1 LSEKGRNNAL
11 HNHAFDIQRPMNTPL
26 GYGRQNCAKDLQL
39 LLSNVTGKLKS
50 RLFSIFDFTVGT
62 SMTEY
67 DAIVVG
73 AGIIGLSIGYHL
85 KTANPNLNVLIVD
98 RLGAAGQGSTAKS
111 AAAFR
116 CLFSSRTNFA
126 LADSSAEFYRHV
138 QDDFKFDLKL
148 RWAGYLWFF
157 EEDGYR
163 KMLPVLKE
171 LAGRG
176 FKYVEYDSTD
186 LAKKLD
192 MRTDFTDDAEAK
204 MIGLGNVYK
213 GILIPKA
220 GLIDVD
226 SLVKYYES
234 EFLKLGGKIQYHT
247 SVKSLI
253 VEPRRPLGMPGEP
266 YFWQDAMVTG
276 IETPKGPMKSKK
288 TIIAAG
294 AWSSQL
300 LDPVGIECFV
310 KAKKRQVFSVKAKTE
325 ALKKLLYCR
334 EFTQAGCLPFT
345 ILPKPSAYVR
355 PAPEEDALWLA
366 YADEFPRAFKIEDEP
381 EPEENY
387 YTYGLYQVMVKY
399 FPQLTDCQPF
409 SAFAGLY
416 EINSIDGQP
425 VIFEENGLMFA
436 GGASGSGIL
445 KADAIGRISAALY
458 KNEEYAYLFGDRK
471 FKVSDLGLKNRNV
484 EPEKLVI

>member
-1 LSEKGRNNAL
+1 MA
-11 HNHAFDIQRPMNTPL
+11 
-26 GYGRQNCAKDLQL
+26 
-39 LLSNVTGKLKS
+39 
-50 RLFSIFDFTVGT
+50 
-62 SMTEY
+62 EY
-67 DAIVVG
+67 DAVIVG
-73 AGIIGLSIGYHL
+73 AGIIGLSTAYHL
-85 KTANPNLNVLIVD
+85 KTKNPGLNLIVVD
-98 RLGAAGQGSTAKS
+98 KRGAAGQGSTAKS

-116 CLFSSRTNFA
+116 CLFASRTNFA

-138 QDDFKFDLKL
+138 QDDLHVDLKL

-157 EEDGYR
+157 DDDGYR

-171 LAGRG
+171 LSARG
-176 FKYVEYDSTD
+176 FQYKEYDEAE

-192 MRTDFTDDAEAK
+192 MHTSFADDEEAK
-204 MIGLGNVYK
+204 MMGLGNVHK

-247 SVKSLI
+247 DAKELS
-253 VEPRRPLGMPGEP
+253 VEPRQPLGMPGEP
-266 YFWQDAMVTG
+266 YFWQDATTTG
-276 IETPKGPMKSKK
+276 VKTDRGPIKAKK

-294 AWSSQL
+294 AWMSQL
-300 LDPVGIECFV
+300 LDSVGVECFI
-310 KAKKRQVFSVKAKTE
+310 KAKKRQVFSVRAETE
-325 ALKKLLYCR
+325 GLKKLLFSK
-334 EFTQAGCLPFT
+334 EFTSAGCLPFT
-345 ILPKPSAYVR
+345 ILPKPSAYIR

-366 YADEFPRAFKIEDEP
+366 YADEFPRAFKLEEEP

-387 YTYGLYQVMVKY
+387 YRYGLYQVMVKY
-399 FPQLTDCQPF
+399 FPQFTEHQPF

-425 VIFEENGLMFA
+425 LIFEENGMMVV

-445 KADAIGRISAALY
+445 KADSIGRIAASLY
-458 KNEEYAYLFGDRK
+458 NEEDEALLYGNRK
-471 FKVSDLGLKNRNV
+471 FRVSDLGLKKRSV